1 MMAKRVLTT
10 RTERGCAGQTLVVL
24 FLCWNFAMAFW
35 LFLAW
40 FGMADTAASSAERA
54 GRAIGLYFVYGRILT
69 YWILGAIVLGILIML
84 TPSQT
89 IIEEDDGQ

>member
-1 MMAKRVLTT
+1 MAKRVLTT

-24 FLCWNFAMAFW
+24 FLCWNLAMAFW

-40 FGMADTAASSAERA
+40 FGMVDTAASGAERA
-54 GRAIGLYFVYGRILT
+54 GRAIGSYLAFGRILT
-69 YWILGAIVLGILIML
+69 WWILGAIVLGIFITLA
-84 TPSQT
+84 PGQT